1 MPTRV
6 AANLDPSR
14 GVILTSENGL
24 IGMGPPPPPGAEDPD
39 TVDAGKSPVTL
50 VPGASI
56 VHHADSFALIRGGR
70 LDVAVLG
77 ALQVSEQG
85 DLASWRLPSDPFGSV
100 GGAMDIA
107 LGARRRYAIMTHRD
121 KAGQPKILERCTYPL
136 TAPHC
141 IDRIYTDLAVIDIT
155 DRGLVVRDI
164 HPDLTFE
171 GVRAATGALI
181 APSEP
186 PSMPLISGGAVAVE
200 P

>member
-1 MPTRV
+1 MD
-6 AANLDPSR
+6 ALHD
-14 GVILTSENGL
+14 LGL
-24 IGMGPPPPPGAEDPD
+24 VEE
-39 TVDAGKSPVTL
+39 AGT
-50 VPGASI
+50 G
-56 VHHADSFALIRGGR
+56 
-70 LDVAVLG
+70 
-77 ALQVSEQG
+77 
-85 DLASWRLPSDPFGSV
+85 
-100 GGAMDIA
+100 
-107 LGARRRYAIMTHRD
+107 
-121 KAGQPKILERCTYPL
+121 
-136 TAPHC
+136 

>member
-1 MPTRV
+1 MSSPIGWSLDEIAARIARDLPPWACVNLGIGMPTRV

-14 GVILTSENGL
+14 GVSLTSENGL

-107 LGARRRYAIMTHRD
+107 LGAAPAQRGARAPPTAARVTVTKSRR
-121 KAGQPKILERCTYPL
+121 
-136 TAPHC
+136 
-141 IDRIYTDLAVIDIT
+141 
-155 DRGLVVRDI
+155 LVMASSA
-164 HPDLTFE
+164 F
-171 GVRAATGALI
+171 RA
-181 APSEP
+181 
-186 PSMPLISGGAVAVE
+186 
-200 P
+200 